1 MPKKRLIKI
10 QAGNFRILANMPS
23 CGVQASVLDKLFIL
37 LEMAEPERMVWG
49 ELSAS

>member
-1 MPKKRLIKI
+1 
-10 QAGNFRILANMPS
+10 MPS

-37 LEMAEPERMVWG
+37 PEMAEPERMVWG